1 MIFLEISITE
11 GGGIISS
18 LYSLYEKPLAVASF
32 TTLSHVK
39 KAGKKAT
46 TQAE

>member
-1 MIFLEISITE
+1 
-11 GGGIISS
+11 
-18 LYSLYEKPLAVASF
+18 LAVASF